1 MRLICCNLY
10 LAAVGNEKSFKK
22 WVRAKKGSI
31 FTVMEEPVY

>member
-10 LAAVGNEKSFKK
+10 LAVGNEKSSKK